1 MVISSLSHSKNFN
14 TNFPIIYR
22 FHSGTAI
29 YVGYNTDLANLD
41 PNLGVEPVTGA
52 IVTTRNGCINDSRY
66 VAIQRLDAIQPAFDA
81 ILKIVDEVIA
91 IDREVAER
99 AKQIVLAYRHLS
111 ARDAVHVAV
120 MEQHRITRILSFDPG
135 FDNLPGVT
143 RIC

>member
-1 MVISSLSHSKNFN
+1 MILIDSNIPMYL
-14 TNFPIIYR
+14 I
-22 FHSGTAI
+22 
-29 YVGYNTDLANLD
+29 
-41 PNLGVEPVTGA
+41 GA
-52 IVTTRNGCINDSRY
+52 AHPHKSDAQRRLERLINDRECLVTDAEVLQEVLRRY

-81 ILKIVDEVIA
+81 ILKIVDEAIA
-91 IDREVAER
+91 IDRKVAER

-120 MEQHRITRILSFDPG
+120 MEQHRITRILSFDTG